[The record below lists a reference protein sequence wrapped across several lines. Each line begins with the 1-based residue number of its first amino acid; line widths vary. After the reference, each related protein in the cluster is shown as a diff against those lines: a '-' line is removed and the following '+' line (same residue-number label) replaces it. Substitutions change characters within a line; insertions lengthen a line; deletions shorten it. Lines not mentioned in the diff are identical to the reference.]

1 MLPEVLIVQADSSDA
16 DMDTSTDIV
25 QAMDS
30 SSQTLDEQEAMI
42 ELVVDTLSTLQ
53 AFPDGVLKQH
63 MHEIFPSLC
72 RMIRCRAAT
81 VQMQVALSDL
91 FASKLGH
98 FM

>member
-1 MLPEVLIVQADSSDA
+1 MGAALDTYTYADSPANLSDQKL
-16 DMDTSTDIV
+16 V
-25 QAMDS
+25 
-30 SSQTLDEQEAMI
+30 EQEAMI
-42 ELVVDTLSTLQ
+42 DVVVATLSTLQ
-53 AFPDGVLKQH
+53 CFPDQVLKQH